1 MKEIVLTGIKPS
13 GTPHLG
19 NYFGMIK
26 PALDLVDEGQP
37 LYFIADHHALTTVKV
52 PENLDRQVYEVA
64 ATWLALGLNPEKVI
78 FYRQSAIPEVF
89 ELTWILSC
97 FAAKGLLNRAHAY
110 KSAVDANLATNRDP
124 DADIN
129 AGLYNYPVLMA
140 ADILLFGT
148 RFVPIGPDQKQ
159 HLEITRD
166 IAAAVN
172 TICGPIFRLPEPL
185 IRDDVL
191 TVPGLDGRKMSKNY
205 GNIIPIFAEPE
216 VVRKRVMQIKTDSKR
231 PEDPKN
237 PEECTVFAI
246 YRHVAPPAAVNITRR
261 LYEQGG
267 LSYHTIKVELAG
279 ILEERFGPLRST
291 YETFFKDRR
300 RIDQILTEG
309 ALKARRIAAP
319 VISDIR
325 KKIGIRR

>member
-19 NYFGMIK
+19 NYSGMIK
-26 PALDLVDEGQP
+26 PALDLVDEVQA
-37 LYFIADHHALTTVKV
+37 LYFIADYHALTTVKV

-110 KSAVDANLATNRDP
+110 KTAVDANLATNRDP

-172 TICGPIFRLPEPL
+172 TTCGPMFRLPEPL

-246 YRHVAPPAAVNITRR
+246 YRHVAPPAAVNTTRR

-267 LSYHTIKVELAG
+267 LSYHTIKEELAG

-291 YETFFKDRR
+291 YKTFLEDRR

-309 ALKARRIAAP
+309 ALKARRLAAP
-319 VISDIR
+319 VINDIR

>member
-13 GTPHLG
+13 GKPHLG

-37 LYFIADHHALTTVKV
+37 LFFIADYHALTTVKV
-52 PENLDRQVYEVA
+52 PEILDRQVYEVA

-78 FYRQSAIPEVF
+78 FYRQSDIPEVF

-97 FAAKGLLNRAHAY
+97 YAAKGLLNRAHAY
-110 KSAVDANLATNRDP
+110 KTAVEANLETNRDP
-124 DADIN
+124 DADVN
-129 AGLYNYPVLMA
+129 AGLYNYPILMA

-159 HLEITRD
+159 HLEIARD

-172 TICGPIFRLPEPL
+172 AICGPVLRLPEPL
-185 IRDDVL
+185 IRDDVM

-205 GNIIPIFAEPE
+205 GNTIPIFAEPA

-231 PEDPKN
+231 PEDSKN
-237 PEECTVFAI
+237 PEECNVFAI
-246 YRHVAPPAAVNITRR
+246 YRHVAPPAAVEATRR
-261 LYEQGG
+261 RYEHGG
-267 LSYHTIKVELAG
+267 LAYSAIKEELAG
-279 ILEERFGPLRST
+279 ILEEMFGPLRPA
-291 YETFFKDRR
+291 YRAFFNDRR
-300 RIDQILTEG
+300 RIDRILSIG
-309 ALKARRIAAP
+309 AQKARRIAAP
-319 VISDIR
+319 VIMDIR
-325 KKIGIRR
+325 NRIGIRR

>member
-13 GTPHLG
+13 GKPHLG

-37 LYFIADHHALTTVKV
+37 LYFIADYHALTTVKV

-78 FYRQSAIPEVF
+78 FYRQSDIPEVF

-97 FAAKGLLNRAHAY
+97 YAAKGLLNRAHAY
-110 KSAVDANLATNRDP
+110 KTAVEANLETNRDP
-124 DADIN
+124 DASVN
-129 AGLYNYPVLMA
+129 AGLYNYPILMA

-159 HLEITRD
+159 HLEIARD

-172 TICGPIFRLPEPL
+172 AICGPVLRLPEPL
-185 IRDDVL
+185 IRDDVM

-205 GNIIPIFAEPE
+205 GNIIPIFAEPA
-216 VVRKRVMQIKTDSKR
+216 VVRKLVMQIRTDSKR
-231 PEDPKN
+231 PEEPKN
-237 PEECTVFAI
+237 PEECNVFAI
-246 YRHVAPPAAVNITRR
+246 YRHVAPPTAVEATRR
-261 LYEQGG
+261 RYEHGG
-267 LSYHTIKVELAG
+267 LAYSAIKEELAG
-279 ILEERFGPLRST
+279 ILEEMFGPLRPA
-291 YETFFKDRR
+291 YKALFNDRR
-300 RIDQILTEG
+300 RIDRILSIG
-309 ALKARRIAAP
+309 AQKARRIAAP
-319 VISDIR
+319 VIMDIR
-325 KKIGIRR
+325 NRIGIRR

>member
-13 GTPHLG
+13 GKPHLG

-26 PALDLVDEGQP
+26 PALDLVDEGQT
-37 LYFIADHHALTTVKV
+37 LYFIADYHALTTVKV
-52 PENLDRQVYEVA
+52 SGNLNRQVYEVA
-64 ATWLALGLNPEKVI
+64 ATWLALGLNPERVI
-78 FYRQSAIPEVF
+78 FYRQSDIPEVF

-110 KSAVDANLATNRDP
+110 KTAVEANLETNRDP

-148 RFVPIGPDQKQ
+148 RFVPVGQDQKQ
-159 HLEITRD
+159 HLEIARD
-166 IAAAVN
+166 IAAAMN
-172 TICGPIFRLPEPL
+172 TNCGPVLHLPEPL
-185 IRDDVL
+185 IRDDAM
-191 TVPGLDGRKMSKNY
+191 TIPGVDGRKMSKNY
-205 GNIIPIFAEPE
+205 GNTIPIFAEPA
-216 VVRKRVMQIKTDSKR
+216 VVRKRVMQIKTDSKK
-231 PEDPKN
+231 PGEPKN
-237 PEECTVFAI
+237 PEECNVFAI
-246 YRHVAPPAAVNITRR
+246 YRHVAPPAAVKTTRR

-267 LSYHTIKVELAG
+267 LSYHTIKDELAG

-291 YETFFKDRR
+291 YETFLKDCRQ
-300 RIDQILTEG
+300 IDQILTEG
-309 ALKARRIAAP
+309 AVKARRIAVP
-319 VISDIR
+319 VINNIR

>member
-13 GTPHLG
+13 GKPHLG

-37 LYFIADHHALTTVKV
+37 LYFIADYHALTTVKV

-78 FYRQSAIPEVF
+78 FYRQSEVPEVF

-97 FAAKGLLNRAHAY
+97 YAAKGLLNRAHAY
-110 KSAVDANLATNRDP
+110 KTAVDANLASNRDP
-124 DADIN
+124 DADVN
-129 AGLYNYPVLMA
+129 AGLYNYPILMA

-159 HLEITRD
+159 HLEIARD

-172 TICGPIFRLPEPL
+172 TICGPVLRLPEPL
-185 IRDDVL
+185 IRDDVMS
-191 TVPGLDGRKMSKNY
+191 VPGLDGRKMSKNY
-205 GNIIPIFAEPE
+205 GNIIPIFAEPA

-237 PEECTVFAI
+237 PEACTVFAI
-246 YRHVAPPAAVNITRR
+246 YRHVAPTAAVEATRR
-261 LYEQGG
+261 LYENGG
-267 LSYHTIKVELAG
+267 LAYSDIKEELAG
-279 ILEERFGPLRST
+279 ILEEMFGPLRPIYDSL
-291 YETFFKDRR
+291 YKDHR
-300 RIDQILTEG
+300 RIDRILTIG
-309 ALKARRIAAP
+309 ALKARKIAAP
-319 VISDIR
+319 VIKDIR
-325 KKIGIRR
+325 KRIGIRR